1 MNNEYLEITLT
12 SYGFTFSTEPLY
24 FNLSWLGLGAIVLTL
39 IARKVYTVRR
49 IKAASLERVK

>member
-24 FNLSWLGLGAIVLTL
+24 FNLSWLGLGAIVITL
-39 IARKVYTVRR
+39 IARKIYK
-49 IKAASLERVK
+49 IKRGK